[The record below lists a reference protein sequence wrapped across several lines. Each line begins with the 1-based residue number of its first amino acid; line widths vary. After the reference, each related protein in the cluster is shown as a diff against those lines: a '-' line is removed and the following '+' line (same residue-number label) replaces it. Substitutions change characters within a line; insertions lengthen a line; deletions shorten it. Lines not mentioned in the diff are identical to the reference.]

1 MTKRILNF
9 LKRITFFV
17 IALLVLV
24 SFKTKEYVV
33 KTENLS
39 VLTTTSIEE
48 VLVGEPISFD
58 IGPTN
63 ISYEFE
69 WNFGDGTTS
78 TLQNPSHSY
87 MEVGNYVV
95 TLTYK
100 VCPKYKSVSKQIAVS
115 LPNDICGRKT
125 LKESLANL
133 NNKIMVCAHRAT
145 ALDTPENSLAGIQK
159 AIDNNIEMVEIDIRL
174 TKDGQLVL
182 MHDASIDRTTNGS
195 GNVSNYT
202 LQQIKQFNL
211 RNENGVVTNEKIPT
225 LDEVFAMA
233 RGKVFINLDIN
244 DKAPFIN
251 VYPVVKQFGMIN
263 QVQFYTKDDTL
274 IRSIINTNQNLVVL
288 PYINTTSEFNAYANT
303 NLDIVHY
310 SDTSYNTTLIQL
322 AKSKGWS
329 VYANVYVNTN
339 ATPQSDNNTLLDN
352 FIVLKGNVIQT
363 DFPEYIKSYLQQRN
377 LN

>member
-1 MTKRILNF
+1 
-9 LKRITFFV
+9 
-17 IALLVLV
+17 
-24 SFKTKEYVV
+24 
-33 KTENLS
+33 
-39 VLTTTSIEE
+39 
-48 VLVGEPISFD
+48 
-58 IGPTN
+58 
-63 ISYEFE
+63 
-69 WNFGDGTTS
+69 
-78 TLQNPSHSY
+78 
-87 MEVGNYVV
+87 
-95 TLTYK
+95 
-100 VCPKYKSVSKQIAVS
+100 
-115 LPNDICGRKT
+115 
-125 LKESLANL
+125 
-133 NNKIMVCAHRAT
+133 
-145 ALDTPENSLAGIQK
+145 
-159 AIDNNIEMVEIDIRL
+159 MVEIDIRL

-202 LQQIKQFNL
+202 LQQLQQFNL
-211 RNENGVVTNEKIPT
+211 HNENGVITNEKIPT
-225 LDEVFAMA
+225 LEEVFAMA

-244 DKAPFIN
+244 DKAPFVD
-251 VYPVVKQFGMIN
+251 VYPVVKRFGMVN
-263 QVQFYTKDDTL
+263 QVQFYTKDDIL

-352 FIVLKGNVIQT
+352 FIALKGNVIQT